1 MNLDLELPFDPD
13 PPAPPV
19 RMSMER
25 YMDFIEFNRRVLREN
40 GLLEKMVEQ
49 RDRPV
54 DRMFSLK

>member
-1 MNLDLELPFDPD
+1 MNLDLDLELPFDPD

-19 RMSMER
+19 RMGMER
-25 YMDFIEFNRRVLREN
+25 YMEFNRRVLREN